1 MVQIGVK
8 SNNITEVPLNSKELV
23 SDEKTLIP
31 IAKAKNFQDVKWNDP
46 KSATNISKDA
56 KIKLREKAERLLNS
70 ELFTLMPK
78 ILSVFGVW
86 FTLTPIM
93 KIGEKGLST
102 TVKSIVPPAV
112 IAGLALGFDYIIKPV
127 LRNFVEIPAQT
138 PKVNLD
144 HDLCWNSKD
153 LQTFKR
159 TLKLFMGDRIN
170 YLSDKDAK
178 HELHGTNRDG
188 LLILAGPPGN
198 GKTAISYGIG
208 NLANKPVHSLKVSE
222 SSSATAIEAG
232 FKAASKKGA
241 ILFIDEADAIIRS
254 RGDRVTQAFL
264 ETFNRYQRENPVRVI
279 LATNSFADMDS
290 AIQSRAYVFNL
301 ANPDQVLK
309 LDIFKKK
316 LLDQGLKKDSFSKLL
331 NQEYDALN
339 KLLAEYDLSGR
350 DIESVVQ
357 DVKVVAEMRIS
368 QQMITQNK
376 TGDDPSEV
384 LSPDENR
391 IKLDD
396 VKVAIEELLQN
407 KQNATK
413 TSITSNQKKL
423 NLSF

>member
-1 MVQIGVK
+1 M
-8 SNNITEVPLNSKELV
+8 
-23 SDEKTLIP
+23 
-31 IAKAKNFQDVKWNDP
+31 
-46 KSATNISKDA
+46 
-56 KIKLREKAERLLNS
+56 
-70 ELFTLMPK
+70 MPK

-93 KIGEKGLST
+93 KIGEKGFAS

-112 IAGLALGFDYIIKPV
+112 IAGLALGFDYLIKPV

-138 PKVNLD
+138 PKVNLED
-144 HDLCWNSKD
+144 DLCWNKKD
-153 LQTFKR
+153 LQNFKR
-159 TLKLFMGDRIN
+159 TLKLFMGDRTN

-198 GKTAISYGIG
+198 GKTAIAYGIG
-208 NLANKPVHSLKVSE
+208 NLANKPIHSLKVSE
-222 SSSATAIEAG
+222 SSSATAIETG
-232 FKAASKKGA
+232 FKEANKKGA

-301 ANPDQVLK
+301 ANPDQGLK
-309 LDIFKKK
+309 LDIFNKK
-316 LLDQGLKKDSFSKLL
+316 LLDQGLK
-331 NQEYDALN
+331 QEAYN
-339 KLLAEYDLSGR
+339 KLLSQEQDALKKLLGEHDLSGR

-357 DVKVVAEMRIS
+357 DVKVVAEMRVS

-376 TGDDPSEV
+376 SGDDPSGV

-407 KQNATK
+407 KQKAMK
-413 TSITSNQKKL
+413 TSIKSKMKK
-423 NLSF
+423 SSIVT